1 MFSWLG
7 GEKLCYFSFGM
18 VVVVIDTQV
27 LFRVNVFDFFTYMF
41 TIVLFVVLQLGWTV
55 DFFFF
60 LHVVEMAFRK

>member
-1 MFSWLG
+1 M
-7 GEKLCYFSFGM
+7 
-18 VVVVIDTQV
+18 VVIDTQV

-60 LHVVEMAFRK
+60 FLHVVEMAFRK